1 MTVKKKRGRKPKGGK
16 IVKMDKNII
25 NEIVKENNI
34 VLHLKCSSSD
44 LKTQI
49 TTNTLNYSP
58 DVVNNIE
65 SYQLYTNKKLNS
77 FTFKNIDKKENK
89 KKNGDICIIDEKL
102 KNISTMLHNNEIPN
116 KKSLCFWC
124 TEKFNNSPIFIPK
137 NKRGDSYN
145 VYGYFC
151 SAECAAA
158 HLFNEKLDETIIW
171 ERYALLN
178 SIYKC
183 VYNYKERIRPA
194 PKPFYILEKF
204 FGNLTIDEYRSLNKN
219 KNIYTVDKPLTRIMP
234 ELQNDSNTA
243 PKIHSNLLHDITS
256 KDYTFSLKSNRDK
269 TTKQNIIQKNFN
281 F

>member
-77 FTFKNIDKKENK
+77 FTFKNIDKKESK

-102 KNISTMLHNNEIPN
+102 KNISTMLHDNEIPN

-137 NKRGDSYN
+137 NKRGGF
-145 VYGYFC
+145 V
-151 SAECAAA
+151 
-158 HLFNEKLDETIIW
+158 
-171 ERYALLN
+171 
-178 SIYKC
+178 
-183 VYNYKERIRPA
+183 
-194 PKPFYILEKF
+194 
-204 FGNLTIDEYRSLNKN
+204 
-219 KNIYTVDKPLTRIMP
+219 
-234 ELQNDSNTA
+234 
-243 PKIHSNLLHDITS
+243 
-256 KDYTFSLKSNRDK
+256 
-269 TTKQNIIQKNFN
+269 
-281 F
+281 